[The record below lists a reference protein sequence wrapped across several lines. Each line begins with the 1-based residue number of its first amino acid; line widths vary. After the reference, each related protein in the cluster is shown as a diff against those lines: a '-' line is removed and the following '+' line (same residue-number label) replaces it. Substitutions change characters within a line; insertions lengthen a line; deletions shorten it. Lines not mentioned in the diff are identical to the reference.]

1 MRAWLARLGR
11 MAHVCCRFG
20 WFHWCFVHVS
30 FADLGQPSNPQHQVP
45 SPQGWGHFLR
55 CSSFTYCIHLTSNI
69 LQDLAAF
76 SSILFASVFGLPS
89 NGSIRQYCHLS
100 QCSLLSTQTQ
110 SLGQRMLGWLLHL
123 LGVPTIKN
131 WRTWHVFW
139 GEVIEQWD
147 NFFARGQA

>member
-1 MRAWLARLGR
+1 MARLGR

-110 SLGQRMLGWLLHL
+110 SLGIGCWADCCICLASHIQLS
-123 LGVPTIKN
+123 VN
-131 WRTWHVFW
+131 FW
-139 GEVIEQWD
+139 TYD
-147 NFFARGQA
+147 CMRYFCS